1 MGCINSRI
9 KVFLSCFRKGRGGG
23 FLGRSDKK
31 GEDTRTL
38 DV

>member
-9 KVFLSCFRKGRGGG
+9 KVFLSFRKGRGGG